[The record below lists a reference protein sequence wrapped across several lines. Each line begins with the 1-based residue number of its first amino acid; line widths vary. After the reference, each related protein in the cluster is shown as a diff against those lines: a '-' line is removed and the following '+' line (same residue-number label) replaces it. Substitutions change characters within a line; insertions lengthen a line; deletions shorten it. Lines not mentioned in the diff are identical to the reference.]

1 MGEFADLCK
10 YLQLIADEHAEQD
23 KRLIAMD
30 KRLQDLKKERG
41 LLQRELLFIRTYAL
55 DCKHQ
60 TTQHTSQSVHLSVLL
75 QS

>member
-1 MGEFADLCK
+1 MNI

-41 LLQRELLFIRTYAL
+41 LLQRESRFIR
-55 DCKHQ
+55 K
-60 TTQHTSQSVHLSVLL
+60 VH
-75 QS
+75 